1 MHKVKPPLT
10 PPHAGVAA
18 AQRGAAAPIMRFAS
32 RTALTVFF
40 LLLVAAGTP
49 PTADAQA
56 PAAACDLATL
66 FTHLSD
72 IQGECCTAGNEC
84 SSGYPGAEDA
94 CSEEC
99 GGMFEPFWDSEC

>member
-1 MHKVKPPLT
+1 M
-10 PPHAGVAA
+10 AA
-18 AQRGAAAPIMRFAS
+18 AQLVAPVMRFTS
-32 RTALTVFF
+32 RTALTAFF
-40 LLLVAAGTP
+40 LLFVAGTP

-72 IQGECCTAGNEC
+72 VQGECCTAGNEC

-99 GGMFEPFWDSEC
+99 GEMFEPFWDSESVESVLACC